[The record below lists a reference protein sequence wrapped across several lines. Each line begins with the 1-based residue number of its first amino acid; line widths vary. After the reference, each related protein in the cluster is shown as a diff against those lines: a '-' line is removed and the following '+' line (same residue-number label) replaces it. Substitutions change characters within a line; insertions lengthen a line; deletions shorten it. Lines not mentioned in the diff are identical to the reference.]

1 MFGWLKKKKK
11 ENVVPTVSAQ
21 GSSDPMSSLALG
33 LNPLIAA
40 SIQVDPNAKP
50 KPLSKAKKPR
60 KPKVNKQK
68 VEPRVDVLKF
78 DFDPQNPR
86 LGSIELDWNKE
97 FIELLIKSG
106 YTGNTEDEIVDK
118 LIYIIG
124 DELELIEN
132 VEELNTELTLISK
145 KSNYKLDLF
154 SLLFF
159 FS

>member
-1 MFGWLKKKKK
+1 MLSWLK
-11 ENVVPTVSAQ
+11 
-21 GSSDPMSSLALG
+21 SLT
-33 LNPLIAA
+33 
-40 SIQVDPNAKP
+40 KP
-50 KPLSKAKKPR
+50 KIEQTAAVEVQEQQQPAPKQKKPR

-118 LIYIIG
+118 WFNDICKMIAYNQYPGTAVSTSSMVNRKNIG
-124 DELELIEN
+124 EGK
-132 VEELNTELTLISK
+132 VEIS
-145 KSNYKLDLF
+145 
-154 SLLFF
+154 
-159 FS
+159 

>member
-60 KPKVNKQK
+60 KPKVKKQK

-118 LIYIIG
+118 WFNDICKMIAYNQYPGTAVSTSSMVNRKNIG
-124 DELELIEN
+124 EGK
-132 VEELNTELTLISK
+132 VEIS
-145 KSNYKLDLF
+145 
-154 SLLFF
+154 
-159 FS
+159 